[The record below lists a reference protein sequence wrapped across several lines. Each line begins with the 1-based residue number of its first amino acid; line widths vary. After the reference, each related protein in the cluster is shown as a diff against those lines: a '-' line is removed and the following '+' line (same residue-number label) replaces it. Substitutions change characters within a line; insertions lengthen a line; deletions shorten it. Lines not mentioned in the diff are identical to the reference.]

1 MESDHRIRFEEVD
14 QSSNVQTETRKA
26 DQNRFEAGQE
36 EDCIESGNRRQRV
49 ADEGEIDAENENE
62 DRLEVV
68 KIKLNKS

>member
-1 MESDHRIRFEEVD
+1 M
-14 QSSNVQTETRKA
+14 QTEARKA

-36 EDCIESGNRRQRV
+36 EDCIDSGNRRQRV
-49 ADEGEIDAENENE
+49 ADEGVIDAENENE